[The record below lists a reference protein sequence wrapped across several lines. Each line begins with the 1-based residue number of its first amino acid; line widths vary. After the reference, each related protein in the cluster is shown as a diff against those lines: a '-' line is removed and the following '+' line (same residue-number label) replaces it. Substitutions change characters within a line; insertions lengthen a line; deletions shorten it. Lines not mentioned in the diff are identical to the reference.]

1 MDTSKMNVRSEWR
14 MIYTDT
20 HTHTHVPITIVLSL
34 VLFKPRLNA
43 LTTIK
48 HLNDI

>member
-20 HTHTHVPITIVLSL
+20 HTHVPITIVLSL
-34 VLFKPRLNA
+34 VLFQPRLNA